1 MQCILSSVGTFLLI
15 FIYKSSHTCL
25 RVILHFSISA
35 VATSY
40 TPNIEEATA
49 TRGAVDESFDSTH
62 QPSELLDEYYD
73 GVQPS
78 EGAAH
83 AQQSEN
89 TLDQYADYEPT
100 ATDDYR
106 APPSPHRYDDG
117 GQGHQGDRVDLSAPI
132 DFSQQQAAGAN
143 DYDQAKAY
151 DDQAQGY
158 GEDYHEYPDQEYVEE
173 EQYDVEDAYEQQGEE
188 YYDDVQY
195 HEQPM
200 ATDSWGEA
208 KHASQYDYP
217 EGAGG
222 GYDEAPPDVAES
234 DVSSKEGGEGGDAMT
249 EPSSQKFIETAKR
262 MAAAERDDPQS
273 MAENDVIEDISDRSD
288 DEEAHSQA
296 RAYRHRAQ
304 AERIGRK
311 SRVSDLINRFES
323 S

>member
-1 MQCILSSVGTFLLI
+1 MHATITSTYLVWYLTPSNALFCFLL
-15 FIYKSSHTCL
+15 F
-25 RVILHFSISA
+25 A

-40 TPNIEEATA
+40 TPNVAEA
-49 TRGAVDESFDSTH
+49 AVTTENFDSTH
-62 QPSELLDEYYD
+62 QPSELSDEYYD

-89 TLDQYADYEPT
+89 TLDQYADHEP
-100 ATDDYR
+100 AAADDYGP
-106 APPSPHRYDDG
+106 PPSPHRYDDG
-117 GQGHQGDRVDLSAPI
+117 GQGNRVDLSAPI

-143 DYDQAKAY
+143 DYA
-151 DDQAQGY
+151 DDQAQAY
-158 GEDYHEYPDQEYVEE
+158 GEDYHEYPDQEYVEDDYHQE
-173 EQYDVEDAYEQQGEE
+173 EQYDVDDTYEQQSEE
-188 YYDDVQY
+188 YYGDAQY
-195 HEQPM
+195 YEQPM

-208 KHASQYDYP
+208 KHANQYDYP
-217 EGAGG
+217 GDGGG
-222 GYDEAPPDVAES
+222 GYDDAPPDVAES

-249 EPSSQKFIETAKR
+249 ETSSQKFIETAKR
-262 MAAAERDDPQS
+262 MAAAEQDDPQS
-273 MAENDVIEDISDRSD
+273 LLDNDAIEDISDRSD

>member
-1 MQCILSSVGTFLLI
+1 M
-15 FIYKSSHTCL
+15 
-25 RVILHFSISA
+25 
-35 VATSY
+35 
-40 TPNIEEATA
+40 
-49 TRGAVDESFDSTH
+49 
-62 QPSELLDEYYD
+62 
-73 GVQPS
+73 
-78 EGAAH
+78 
-83 AQQSEN
+83 
-89 TLDQYADYEPT
+89 
-100 ATDDYR
+100 
-106 APPSPHRYDDG
+106 
-117 GQGHQGDRVDLSAPI
+117 DLSAPI

-143 DYDQAKAY
+143 D

-158 GEDYHEYPDQEYVEE
+158 GEDYHEYPDQEYVGDDYHQE
-173 EQYDVEDAYEQQGEE
+173 EQYDVENAYEQQGEE

-249 EPSSQKFIETAKR
+249 ETSSQKFIATAKR

-273 MAENDVIEDISDRSD
+273 MAENDAIEDISDRSD

>member
-1 MQCILSSVGTFLLI
+1 MT
-15 FIYKSSHTCL
+15 
-25 RVILHFSISA
+25 
-35 VATSY
+35 
-40 TPNIEEATA
+40 NEN
-49 TRGAVDESFDSTH
+49 FDSTH
-62 QPSELLDEYYD
+62 QPSDEYYD

-89 TLDQYADYEPT
+89 TLDQYADHEP
-100 ATDDYR
+100 AAADDYGP
-106 APPSPHRYDDG
+106 PPSPHRYDDG
-117 GQGHQGDRVDLSAPI
+117 GQGHQENPVDLSAPI

-143 DYDQAKAY
+143 DYDQAEAY

-158 GEDYHEYPDQEYVEE
+158 GEVYHEYPDQEYVEDEYRQE
-173 EQYDVEDAYEQQGEE
+173 EQYDVDDTYEQQGEE

-200 ATDSWGEA
+200 ATDSWGEG
-208 KHASQYDYP
+208 KHASQYDYQ
-217 EGAGG
+217 GGGGG
-222 GYDEAPPDVAES
+222 GYDEAPPGVAES
-234 DVSSKEGGEGGDAMT
+234 DVSSKEGGEGGDGGGDAMT
-249 EPSSQKFIETAKR
+249 ETSSQKFIETAKR
-262 MAAAERDDPQS
+262 MAAAEQDDPQR
-273 MAENDVIEDISDRSD
+273 MAQTNAIEDISDRSD

>member
-1 MQCILSSVGTFLLI
+1 MSFSFFFL
-15 FIYKSSHTCL
+15 F
-25 RVILHFSISA
+25 A

-40 TPNIEEATA
+40 TPIIEEATA
-49 TRGAVDESFDSTH
+49 TNENFDSKH
-62 QPSELLDEYYD
+62 QPSELSDDYYD

-89 TLDQYADYEPT
+89 TLDQYADHEPT
-100 ATDDYR
+100 ANDYGP
-106 APPSPHRYDDG
+106 PPSPPRYDDG

-143 DYDQAKAY
+143 DYA
-151 DDQAQGY
+151 DDNAQEY
-158 GEDYHEYPDQEYVEE
+158 GEDYQEYPDPEYVEGDYYQ
-173 EQYDVEDAYEQQGEE
+173 EQYDVEDTYHQQGQE
-188 YYDDVQY
+188 YYDDAQY

-200 ATDSWGEA
+200 ATDSWGEG
-208 KHASQYDYP
+208 KHASQYDY
-217 EGAGG
+217 EGGD

-234 DVSSKEGGEGGDAMT
+234 DVSSKEGGEGGGDAMT
-249 EPSSQKFIETAKR
+249 ETSSQKFIETAKR
-262 MAAAERDDPQS
+262 MAAAEQDDPQI
-273 MAENDVIEDISDRSD
+273 MLENDAIEAISDRSD

-323 S
+323 P

>member
-1 MQCILSSVGTFLLI
+1 MQL
-15 FIYKSSHTCL
+15 FISTYPVWYLTHSNAL
-25 RVILHFSISA
+25 FFFFPFA

-40 TPNIEEATA
+40 TPNVAEA
-49 TRGAVDESFDSTH
+49 AVTNENFDSTH
-62 QPSELLDEYYD
+62 RPPELSDEYYD

-100 ATDDYR
+100 ATDDYGP
-106 APPSPHRYDDG
+106 PPSPHRYDDG
-117 GQGHQGDRVDLSAPI
+117 GQGHQGNRVDLSAPI
-132 DFSQQQAAGAN
+132 DFSQQQAAEAN
-143 DYDQAKAY
+143 DYA
-151 DDQAQGY
+151 DDQAQAY
-158 GEDYHEYPDQEYVEE
+158 GEDYHEYPDQEYVEDEYHHE
-173 EQYDVEDAYEQQGEE
+173 EQYDVDDTYEQQDEE
-188 YYDDVQY
+188 YYDDAQY

-217 EGAGG
+217 REGKG

-234 DVSSKEGGEGGDAMT
+234 DVSSKEGGDGGGDAMT
-249 EPSSQKFIETAKR
+249 ETSSQKFIETAKR
-262 MAAAERDDPQS
+262 MAAAEQDDPQS
-273 MAENDVIEDISDRSD
+273 LLDNDAIEDISDRSD